1 MDQEYEERL
10 SRLNRLNDITSEPTS
25 SHQKQPQK
33 PIKKRATKF
42 TKAAAITLVISIISQ
57 LAIWW
62 VYPLIYSR
70 NLAGG
75 QWQQNPLLVIYT
87 VLLAIVVYFTIGQ
100 NRYKISTFA
109 IALIP
114 VAFLYFLYQQMTGQQ
129 VALLSLLPVTLILIN
144 IHYFNLK
151 NIIGLNLYAAIATL
165 SVPVAIF
172 YQQNTFL
179 TFPFIYSLLPLF
191 FSYLYYMASIF
202 ITNLRHKRIAS
213 LIFGVIL
220 MIIVLTLPWNIWTL
234 LAVILIVFT
243 WLILINLTIKT
254 EYLFGILSALQAITI
269 LAIFL
274 QQK

>member
-10 SRLNRLNDITSEPTS
+10 SRLNRLNDITAEPTP
-25 SHQKQPQK
+25 SHPKQPQK

-75 QWQQNPLLVIYT
+75 QWQQNPLFVIYT
-87 VLLAIVVYFTIGQ
+87 ILLAIAVYFTIGQ
-100 NRYKISTFA
+100 SRYKISTFA

-151 NIIGLNLYAAIATL
+151 NIVGLNLYAAIATL

-179 TFPFIYSLLPLF
+179 TIPFIYSLLPLF
-191 FSYLYYMASIF
+191 FSYLYYTASIF
-202 ITNLRHKRIAS
+202 ITNTRHKRIAS

-254 EYLFGILSALQAITI
+254 EYMFGILSALQAITI